1 MTIRIILADDHP
13 AILAGIHHELRA
25 LPSFDIVGLAR
36 NAQELIKLVESSPC
50 DVLVTDYAMPDGEFR
65 DGMALIS
72 YLQANHPTLKIIVFT
87 TLDNPAL
94 SASLKEK
101 GVRAVVNKAS
111 DSSLLAAT
119 IKSVYACTERSGK
132 QTKIMESQ
140 LSVREEEVVRLFVS
154 GLSINE
160 IAERLNRTKQT
171 ISSQKTNAML
181 KLGLTRDADL
191 FRFALETGLDTNE
204 MLDGKTMQQ

>member
-25 LPSFDIVGLAR
+25 MPSFDIVGLAR
-36 NAQELIKLVESSPC
+36 NAQELIKLVESCPC
-50 DVLVTDYAMPDGEFR
+50 DVLVTDYAMPDGEYQ
-65 DGMALIS
+65 DGMALVA
-72 YLQANHPTLKIIVFT
+72 YLQANHPSLKIIVFT

-94 SASLKEK
+94 SASLKDK

-111 DSSLLAAT
+111 DSSLLATT
-119 IKSVYACTERSGK
+119 IQSVHANTEPTGK
-132 QTKIMESQ
+132 QIKATDSP
-140 LSVREEEVVRLFVS
+140 LSNREEEVVRLFVS

-160 IAERLNRTKQT
+160 IADQLNRTKQT

-191 FRFALETGLDTNE
+191 FRFALETGLTRNE
-204 MLDGKTMQQ
+204 IVDSKSMQP

>member
-13 AILAGIHHELRA
+13 AVLAGIQHELQGH
-25 LPSFDIVGLAR
+25 PTFEIVGLAR
-36 NAQELIKLVESSPC
+36 NAQELTELLKTCPC
-50 DVLVTDYAMPDGEFR
+50 DVLVTDYAMPDGTFK
-65 DGMALIS
+65 DGMALITH
-72 YLQANHPTLKIIVFT
+72 LHDNHPTLKIIVFT

-94 SASLKEK
+94 SAALKEK
-101 GVRAVVNKAS
+101 GVSDVVNKAS
-111 DSSLLAAT
+111 ESGQLAAK
-119 IKSVYACTERSGK
+119 IKAVYAAPAQPRKFVAANEPS
-132 QTKIMESQ
+132 

-160 IAERLNRTKQT
+160 IAERLERTKQT

-191 FRFALETGLDTNE
+191 FRFALETGLVTAE
-204 MLDGKTMQQ
+204 TLEGKQD